1 MVVAKRLS
9 RFAIPHWKPV
19 AATFIFVIFQVGFEL
34 LKPWP
39 LKFIFDSILTEDSL
53 SGTTLYLLI
62 GITALVVA
70 VSFFDGLLAY
80 WHTKLINLAG
90 RMIVFDLRAALF
102 EHIQRVS
109 LQFHSRRRTGDLMT
123 RVTSDVKAMQDVM
136 TESVVEVVY
145 SAFYLAGMAAVV
157 FWMDWQLAIVGM
169 LAAPV
174 MYYFLVRY
182 TSEVRVLS
190 RQERRRE
197 GALATVLH
205 ESLGAVRITR
215 VFGREDQAR
224 ERFREESYASVE
236 AGYQATL
243 AGARFGWALHVLQS
257 IVTASVLGFGVYRV
271 MYGSMTPGELIVF
284 YSYMRTFYRPLRNM
298 MRQFTKATRALA
310 RAERVV
316 ELLDEEEGVSDR
328 PGAKPAPRFAGHI
341 EFENVTFHYDAGRT
355 VLHDITFAAPAQQVT
370 AVVGPTGAGK
380 TTIASLIP
388 RLYDPAQGAVL
399 IDSVDIR
406 EYTLASLRA
415 QVSMVLQES
424 VLFRASI
431 AENIAYGRPDATLE
445 RIIETAK
452 AANAHDFITALPDG
466 YETIVG
472 ERGETLSGGQ
482 RQRIAI
488 ARAMIRDAPVLILD
502 EPLVGLDVESQAAV
516 LEALERLIS
525 GRTVVLITHQLST
538 VLRADNVA
546 VIESGRIVQQGPV
559 RELAQADGKFRRL
572 VETERGG
579 ILAAPS

>member
-1 MVVAKRLS
+1 
-9 RFAIPHWKPV
+9 
-19 AATFIFVIFQVGFEL
+19 
-34 LKPWP
+34 
-39 LKFIFDSILTEDSL
+39 
-53 SGTTLYLLI
+53 
-62 GITALVVA
+62 
-70 VSFFDGLLAY
+70 
-80 WHTKLINLAG
+80 
-90 RMIVFDLRAALF
+90 
-102 EHIQRVS
+102 
-109 LQFHSRRRTGDLMT
+109 
-123 RVTSDVKAMQDVM
+123 
-136 TESVVEVVY
+136 
-145 SAFYLAGMAAVV
+145 
-157 FWMDWQLAIVGM
+157 
-169 LAAPV
+169 
-174 MYYFLVRY
+174 
-182 TSEVRVLS
+182 
-190 RQERRRE
+190 
-197 GALATVLH
+197 
-205 ESLGAVRITR
+205 
-215 VFGREDQAR
+215 
-224 ERFREESYASVE
+224 
-236 AGYQATL
+236 
-243 AGARFGWALHVLQS
+243 
-257 IVTASVLGFGVYRV
+257 
-271 MYGSMTPGELIVF
+271 
-284 YSYMRTFYRPLRNM
+284 M

-424 VLFRASI
+424 VLFGASI